1 MIHFITPI
9 EKQEITRTNQ
19 NQKDEWRREAPP
31 LIFLVLCPKQSLH
44 CYTQKKSATALF
56 FLSVQNFF
64 LTTQQFPKESETWDE
79 VDLEQSS
86 PKNKDVDWS
95 EQLN

>member
-1 MIHFITPI
+1 MSGGASRRHSSFWFYVLSKPYIAIH
-9 EKQEITRTNQ
+9 
-19 NQKDEWRREAPP
+19 
-31 LIFLVLCPKQSLH
+31 
-44 CYTQKKSATALF
+44 KKRALQRSF